1 MTSGM
6 TGSAGP
12 GRDVVLARFLAEGRI
27 AQMPAKRS
35 RRLVVLDH
43 VARAFEPGRRYA
55 ESDVNVVLRAFFAD
69 YAALRRYLV
78 DEGFLAREGGE
89 YWRTGG
95 SVDLDIPT
103 DGDESEEDLGT

>member
-1 MTSGM
+1 MTSGP
-6 TGSAGP
+6 TDGAGP
-12 GRDVVLARFLAEGRI
+12 DRDVVLSRFLAEGRI

-43 VARAFEPGRRYA
+43 VARSFEPGRRYA
-55 ESDVNVVLRAFFAD
+55 ERDVNVVLRAFFAD

-78 DEGFLAREGGE
+78 DEGFLARDGGE

-95 SVDLDIPT
+95 TVDLGDAV
-103 DGDESEEDLGT
+103 DESEDDLRA